1 MVFVLMLML
10 VFLEVYILAKN
21 SLDKVIPAAVGAAAE
36 ALESAFVGLEIE
48 SPEI

>member
-10 VFLEVYILAKN
+10 VFFEIYILAEDC
-21 SLDKVIPAAVGAAAE
+21 LDKVIPAAIGAAAE
-36 ALESAFVGLEIE
+36 ALESAFVRFEIE